1 VKIRSATAADQ
12 PTIRRLIRQANLNPT
27 SLLWS
32 NFLIAEEADG
42 SIAGIGQVKPHRD
55 GSRELASIA
64 VVPGRQG
71 TGIGSAVIRELITRE
86 RGGVLHLTCKP
97 EMQGYYQRFGFRLL
111 SRAEYPRYFKR
122 LMPLVNLVAR
132 IFGTRI
138 VVMRRDPID

>member
-12 PTIRRLIRQANLNPT
+12 PTIRRLIKQANLNPM

-32 NFLIAEEADG
+32 NFVIAEEADG

-55 GSRELASIA
+55 GSREVASIA
-64 VVPGRQG
+64 VVAGRQG

-86 RGGVLHLTCKP
+86 RGGVLHLTCRR

-111 SRAEYPRYFKR
+111 SRAEYPPYFKR
-122 LMPLVNLVAR
+122 LMPLVNFVAR
-132 IFGTRI
+132 VFGTRI
-138 VVMRRDPID
+138 VVMRRDPI